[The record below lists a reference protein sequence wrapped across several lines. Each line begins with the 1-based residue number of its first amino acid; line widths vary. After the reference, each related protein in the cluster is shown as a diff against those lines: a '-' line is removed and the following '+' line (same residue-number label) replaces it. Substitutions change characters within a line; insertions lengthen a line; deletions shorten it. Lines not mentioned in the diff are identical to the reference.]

1 MRNVL
6 REVEQANWQCAK
18 DKNTPDK
25 YELILL
31 REAIL
36 DCVVNG
42 QRCYHEQKHEVDEE
56 ENRPYPLPAELQ
68 GLRSGHPDCEEN
80 CFHESSP

>member
-42 QRCYHEQKHEVDEE
+42 
-56 ENRPYPLPAELQ
+56 
-68 GLRSGHPDCEEN
+68 
-80 CFHESSP
+80 